1 MQNAADMARD
11 KQFNMRLSADEVH
24 RLDGLAAHYGL
35 NAANLLRMLLKKEA
49 DTLGIVPPKPAKKPA
64 KKK

>member
-11 KQFNMRLSADEVH
+11 RQFNMRLSADEAH
-24 RLDGLAAHYGL
+24 RLDALAGHYGL

-49 DTLGIVPPKPAKKPA
+49 DAIGIGTPKASKKSAKK
-64 KKK
+64 